1 MLGAVRRRNLTV
13 AVATC
18 AALGGLIVWRTLSDD
33 RPAPATSL
41 PPMPTTN
48 APTGGKPIADAS
60 PVAAAPAV
68 GREAFVDAGLI
79 DVVVRLVYEDGSP
92 AAALGVAAEPAHA
105 SSLGPA
111 PDGARPRLL
120 TTSDARGLADVA
132 LPPDVVW
139 SLRIGPDVGEAETPE
154 NVFRAGPFPA
164 GTRDVRVVVPGFA
177 LRIRAVDEAGAP
189 VAGRTFAIRRYDDPH
204 ALRDGVATTDADG
217 RAVLWRRA
225 AGSVIV
231 EDADAPP
238 PAAGRDFPPA
248 PATPRVPVR
257 FEGEAPWDEIFER
270 GVRCKARFPGE
281 LLVVLR
287 RLTAVRVRAVD
298 AEGRP
303 HPRAF
308 VEASAVFADSAD
320 RFRADRGVADDDG
333 RATLL
338 WRDDGRTFAVGATPV
353 SVRCDVS
360 AREGGPTESVERPWR
375 PADGLIDFGDVV
387 VPPDVPQPPAAS
399 VAIPE
404 RAELV
409 VRVENERGEPLPG
422 VEVKSHRDYASWSVA
437 RTDAEGAALFRN
449 VDVGTWTVGVP
460 EAQDAWKVEV
470 RAPRTEFTAR
480 LRPTRVV
487 EAVARVRDAARAA
500 SADATTAQ
508 FSAWTAAGRH
518 LARESASAGEPARFR
533 AFEDEAVRV
542 ACHYGCRRYERWAQV
557 GTPRVEFDLPGD
569 ALITVETPRR
579 RARGVQGLS
588 IEPLDAD
595 VRGGG
600 LSSGKAIE
608 VGTGTRVHGAY
619 RLAEGPYL
627 LRMTPTYTDRL
638 GKPSPGDVR
647 ELRIDVVA
655 GRPET
660 VRFDG

>member
-1 MLGAVRRRNLTV
+1 MLGAVRRRILTV
-13 AVATC
+13 VVATC
-18 AALGGLIVWRTLSDD
+18 LALAGLIVWKALSDD
-33 RPAPATSL
+33 RLATAT
-41 PPMPTTN
+41 PPPISATN
-48 APTGGKPIADAS
+48 APTRDAPSAASS

-79 DVVVRLVYEDGSP
+79 DVVARLVYEDGSP
-92 AAALGVAAEPAHA
+92 AAALSVAAEPAHA
-105 SSLGPA
+105 SSLGPT
-111 PDGARPRLL
+111 PDGARPRLS
-120 TTSDARGLADVA
+120 TTSNDLGVAHFALPADVA
-132 LPPDVVW
+132 W
-139 SLRIGPDVGEAETPE
+139 SARIGPDVGVAETPD
-154 NVFRAGPFPA
+154 NVFRTGPFAA
-164 GTRDVRVVVPGFA
+164 GSREVRVVVPGFA
-177 LRIRAVDEAGAP
+177 LRLRAVDEAGAP
-189 VAGRTFAIRRYDDPH
+189 VAGRTFAVRRYDDPH
-204 ALRDGVATTDADG
+204 APRDGVATTDADG

-238 PAAGRDFPPA
+238 PAAGGAFPPT

-270 GVRCKARFPGE
+270 GVRCKAKFPGE
-281 LLVVLR
+281 LTVVLR

-320 RFRADRGVADDDG
+320 RFRADHGVAADDG
-333 RATLL
+333 RATVL
-338 WRDDGRTFAVGATPV
+338 WRDDGRRFAVGATPV

-360 AREGGPTESVERPWR
+360 AREGGPTESVERPWL
-375 PADGLIDFGDVV
+375 PVDGVIDCGDVV
-387 VPPDVPQPPAAS
+387 VPPDVPKPPAAP
-399 VAIPE
+399 VALPE

-409 VRVENERGEPLPG
+409 VRVENARGEPLAG
-422 VEVKSHRDYASWSVA
+422 VEVKSHRDHASWSVA
-437 RTDAEGAALFRN
+437 RSDAEGAALFRN
-449 VDVGTWTVGVP
+449 VDVGTWTIGVP

-487 EAVARVRDAARAA
+487 EAVARVRDATREA
-500 SADATTAQ
+500 SSDVTTAQ

-518 LARESASAGEPARFR
+518 LARESTQAGEPARFR

-542 ACHYGCRRYERWAQV
+542 ACHFGCRRYERWAAV
-557 GTPRVEFDLPGD
+557 GTSRIEFELPGD

-579 RARGVQGLS
+579 RARGVQVLS
-588 IEPLDAD
+588 IEPLGAE

-608 VGTGTRVHGAY
+608 VGTGARVHGAY

-627 LRMTPTYTDRL
+627 LRMTPTDMDRL